1 MQLLKTLLNL
11 REAQEAEKDL
21 IELSIQKLSKYKKA
35 AADDAKKADAEEDFE
50 RANKRFRGVN
60 LATKKQFALAMKKIK
75 SKTPD
80 EIK

>member
-11 REAQEAEKDL
+11 HEAQEVQKDL
-21 IELSIQKLSKYKKA
+21 IELSIEKLAKYKKA

-50 RANKRFRGVN
+50 RGNKRLKGINR
-60 LATKKQFALAMKKIK
+60 ATKRQFALAMKKIK
-75 SKTPD
+75 SKSPD